1 VTAPPPRRWNL
12 ARLLDVFAVAVIL
25 LVAYRLFIEPRFFA
39 PQGQER
45 APAFSATSL
54 DGSPYRLPERP
65 GRVVFL
71 DFWASWCTPCKL
83 SLPLVE
89 HFART
94 HPDVDVLAVNV
105 GETPALAARYARE
118 NGLERVLF
126 DPDERIRA
134 LYRIAG
140 FPTLVVIDPA
150 GNIRARWPG
159 LNPAV
164 EAAMGHARET
174 LGSAHAA
181 LPAGFPAAEAATPE
195 RELTLSIEED
205 PSSLNTA
212 LNTPYGWLLAPLT
225 QGYLFLVDER
235 GRLVPDRALAL
246 PTRANGGISADGRT
260 IVYRIR
266 TGRWSDGAPFD
277 ARDVAFTAGALRNP
291 ATNVPDRST
300 VDQIESIDA
309 PGPARLVV
317 RLKAP
322 SAAFVSSF
330 LTLGANDPFAILPR
344 HVAAR
349 YPNLNA
355 SSLDAHPVGLGPFR
369 LVSWRRGEALEFEA
383 NPDYWRGRPALSRLG
398 VRVLPNAMTRLFE
411 VESGELDLTTISG
424 PQKDTALS
432 AGLAVSEATTNIVDY
447 LQFNLRNPQLRDP
460 AVRRA
465 IAASLAREKLAS
477 AVYRGLE
484 VPTDTGQLDPRL
496 TGAERLPAYAPDA
509 ARGILAPRKLE
520 LELAIAGAWRS
531 SSAAAVQIA
540 GDLHRA
546 GVNATIHSYSPG
558 LFWGPK
564 SAGGIL
570 ERGRF
575 DLALTSWSPS
585 LDPDRSYLFGCAALP
600 PAGGNAGAYC
610 NRAFDELEA
619 RALRSYDPA
628 VRAALYRRAH
638 ELLLRDLPIVP
649 LGFER
654 SAYAISKRFAHFRP
668 NVLGR
673 DYWNAWEFALQ

>member
-1 VTAPPPRRWNL
+1 
-12 ARLLDVFAVAVIL
+12 LLDVAAVALVA
-25 LVAYRLFIEPRFFA
+25 LVAYRLFIVPRIFT
-39 PQGQER
+39 PPGHER
-45 APAFSATSL
+45 ATAFAAQTI
-54 DGSPYRLPERP
+54 DGALYSLPERP

-94 HPDVDVLAVNV
+94 YPDVEVLAVNV
-105 GETPALAARYARE
+105 GEPPEVATRYARE
-118 NGLERVLF
+118 HGLTNVLL
-126 DPDERIRA
+126 DTDQRIMS
-134 LYRIAG
+134 LYKIAG
-140 FPTLVVIDPA
+140 FPTLVVIDPE
-150 GNIRARWPG
+150 GNIRGRWAG
-159 LNPAV
+159 FNPAI
-164 EAAMGHARET
+164 ESAMRNARET
-174 LGSAHAA
+174 LAGARAA
-181 LPAGFPAAEAATPE
+181 LPFGLPAAEAATVQ

-205 PSSLNTA
+205 PSSLNTI

-225 QGYLFLVDER
+225 QGYLFLVDDA
-235 GRLVPDRALAL
+235 GRLVPDRALAV

-266 TGRWSDGAPFD
+266 TGRWSDGAPFGAD
-277 ARDVAFTAGALRNP
+277 DVAFTVSALRNP

-300 VDQIESIDA
+300 IDAIESA
-309 PGPARLVV
+309 VATSPARLVV
-317 RLKAP
+317 HLRKP
-322 SAAFVSSF
+322 SAAFVSAF

-344 HVAAR
+344 HIAER
-349 YPNLNA
+349 YANLNA
-355 SSLDAHPVGLGPFR
+355 SSLDAQPVGLGPFR
-369 LVSWRRGEALEFEA
+369 LVSWRRGDALEFER
-383 NPDYWRGRPALSRLG
+383 NPEYWRGPPALARLG
-398 VRVLPNAMTRLFE
+398 VRVVPNANTRLFE
-411 VESGELDLTTISG
+411 VELGSLDLTTISG
-424 PQKDTALS
+424 LQKDAALR
-432 AGLAVSEATTNIVDY
+432 ANVTVSEATTNIVDY

-465 IAASLAREKLAS
+465 LAASIGREKLAS

-484 VPTDTGQLDPRL
+484 VLTDTGQLDPGIDG
-496 TGAERLPAYAPDA
+496 TQRLPAHSPGS
-509 ARGILAPRKLE
+509 AREVLSPRKLE
-520 LELAIAGAWRS
+520 LELAIAGSWRS
-531 SSAAAVQIA
+531 SGAAAVLIA
-540 GDLHRA
+540 DDLRRV
-546 GVNATIHSYSPG
+546 GVTATIHSYTPG
-558 LFWGPK
+558 LFWGAK

-585 LDPDRSYLFGCAALP
+585 LDPDRSYLFGCTALP

-619 RALRSYDPA
+619 RALRTFDPA
-628 VRAALYRRAH
+628 VRTTLYRRAH
-638 ELLLRDLPIVP
+638 EILLRDLPIVP

-654 SAYAISKRFAHFRP
+654 SAYAVSKRFVNFRP